1 LKLPEDLT
9 SVCLLR
15 LSALGDVVNT
25 VPLLRSLQAA
35 LPRARLTW
43 IIGRAEHKLL
53 GDIEGVEFIVF
64 DKKAGRP
71 ALSELQQALAGR
83 RFDALLVLQ
92 RSLRANLLSL
102 RIPARL
108 RVGYDWQ
115 RSAELHSLF
124 VNRRI
129 RYRPRQHSLDLMH
142 SFVEPLGIA
151 PGPVRWD
158 IPVPDEARDWA
169 ATQLPDGAPVML
181 FSPCSS
187 QVLRNWH
194 ARGYA
199 ALADHAALRHGY
211 RIVLCGG
218 RSTLE
223 RKMADDIL
231 SAMQAPALDL
241 VGKDTFKRFLA
252 LLQRATVVV
261 TPDSGPM
268 HMARAMGAP
277 VIGLHA
283 ATPAWG
289 SGPWGDTRWCV
300 DRYEQAALKYAG
312 KPADRLKWGRRLQFP
327 GVMDLVTIE
336 DAIAAF
342 ERFVAFNRSC
352 AAPSPPR

>member
-1 LKLPEDLT
+1 MTAPPIE

-25 VPLLRSLQAA
+25 VPLLRTLQTA
-35 LPRARLTW
+35 LPQARITW

-64 DKKAGRP
+64 DKKAGR
-71 ALSELQQALAGR
+71 AAVRELEQALDGR

-102 RIPARL
+102 RIRARL

-129 RYRPRQHSLDLMH
+129 AFRPRQHSLDLMH
-142 SFVEPLGIA
+142 SFAEPLGIT

-158 IPVPDEARDWA
+158 IPVPQEDRDWA
-169 ATQLPDGAPVML
+169 AAQWPEGQPVML
-181 FSPCSS
+181 LSPCSS
-187 QVLRNWH
+187 QVARNWH

-199 ALADHAALRHGY
+199 ALAEHAARQHGC

-223 RKMADDIL
+223 RQMADAIIA
-231 SAMQAPALDL
+231 AMQAPVLDL
-241 VGKDTFKRFLA
+241 VGKDTFKRFLG

-300 DRYEQAALKYAG
+300 DRYEDAALKYAG
-312 KPADRLKWGRRLQFP
+312 KPADTLKWGRRLQFP
-327 GVMDLVTIE
+327 GVMDLVTVD

-342 ERFVAFNRSC
+342 ERFMAFSRSC
-352 AAPSPPR
+352 GAPSQSR